1 MISDRRIFLSLVLF
15 LVLLV
20 VDSKAVFPQTS
31 GPIFSSRVRDKLLA
45 DDGSEH
51 AFFGA
56 AVAIFGDYAI
66 IGARGDDD
74 NGSFSGSA
82 YIFHRSGNSWLQQAK
97 LTASDGAEDDYFGS
111 SVSIYGDYAIIGAP
125 YDNDNGSL
133 SGSAYIFHRS
143 GSTWSQQAKLTASD
157 GAERD
162 YFGSSVSISGDYVII
177 GASNDDDSGIDSG
190 SAYIFHRSG
199 STWSQQAKL
208 TASDGAESDFFGGS
222 VAISSDYAIIGARGD
237 DDVGRNSGS
246 AYIFRRS
253 GSSWIEEDKLTAADG
268 SEYDSFA
275 LSVAISGD
283 CAIVGAPFK
292 AFTPSTGSAYV
303 FHRTGTNW
311 WQATQL
317 YASDVAIGDYFGCS
331 VSILNDYA
339 IVGAS
344 RDADHGFN
352 SGSAYV
358 FRRNSSTWTEETKL
372 TASDG
377 AADDSFGFAVAVF
390 GDHAIVGAYGDADFG
405 NNSGSAYYFS
415 VNYPC
420 VAVNDSAN
428 TDEETATNIAVTGND
443 TDGNGDTLTL
453 SAVDSLS
460 ANGAALSINVDGV
473 SVDYDPSAAA
483 TLNSLPQGATLNDT
497 FVYTIADGF
506 GDTDSATV
514 TVTVNGIN
522 DSPTAVDDRATTDED
537 TLLTVLAATGLLS
550 NDTDPDT
557 SDTLTVSSSDSESTA
572 GATVSVAADGS
583 FTYDPTT
590 SALLNNLAQG
600 QSIVDTFDY
609 SISDSLGSTSAAK
622 VFITVNGVTD
632 PPTDL
637 TFSSSNTEEH
647 RAQGTLVGLV
657 GAVDPDS
664 SDTHTFTLVAGS
676 GDDDNDKFQIVGNEL
691 RSTHI
696 FDSAVDATLSIR
708 VQGNDGY
715 GGTYTRSFTINV
727 VAQPLR
733 PYADAGPDQ
742 LVPQASQVTL
752 HGAHSRPRTGA
763 ITAYNWVQLDGPLV
777 TLSDATVANPTF
789 LSPATTTTLEFQLTV
804 TDDSTNTA
812 QDICYV
818 NVAQG
823 GLAPHSDAGADQ
835 SVANNTATTLD
846 GSASWGWNT
855 VAAYDWRQTVGPTV
869 VLSDTTTDT
878 PELQSPIAYDS
889 GVALAYELTIT
900 DDRGHKCTDNCVV
913 NVTTINA
920 APASLAG
927 DDKQA
932 NPGSQVTLD
941 GSASTDID
949 GPTLTYQWRQLL
961 GIPVTLND
969 TTIASPQFTAP
980 AIDPFGTA
988 LTFELKVKDQSGLI
1002 SRDEVQVTVTDVPQP
1017 PDGGG
1022 TVTSGGG
1029 GGGGGCTFS
1038 HQGQD
1043 PTMLLLVLLPFAI
1056 IIAKASFRRRALA
1069 D

>member
-1 MISDRRIFLSLVLF
+1 MISDRRIFLSMVLWV
-15 LVLLV
+15 VLLV
-20 VDSKAVFPQTS
+20 VNSKAVFPQTS
-31 GPIFSSRVRDKLLA
+31 GPVFSSKGRDKLLA
-45 DDGSEH
+45 NDGAEY
-51 AFFGA
+51 AVFGE

-82 YIFHRSGNSWLQQAK
+82 YIFHRSG
-97 LTASDGAEDDYFGS
+97 T
-111 SVSIYGDYAIIGAP
+111 
-125 YDNDNGSL
+125 
-133 SGSAYIFHRS
+133 
-143 GSTWSQQAKLTASD
+143 TWSQQAKLTASD
-157 GAERD
+157 GAED
-162 YFGSSVSISGDYVII
+162 DCFGSSVSIFGDYAIV
-177 GASNDDDSGIDSG
+177 GAPYDNDNGNVSG

-208 TASDGAESDFFGGS
+208 TASDGAESDYFGSSVSISGDYVIIGAKSDDDNGSNSGSAYIFHRSGSSWSQQAKLTASDGAESDLFGGS
-222 VAISSDYAIIGARGD
+222 VAISGDYTIVGARKD
-237 DDVGRNSGS
+237 DDRGRDSGS
-246 AYIFRRS
+246 AYIFHRS
-253 GSSWIEEDKLTAADG
+253 GSSWTEEDKLTAGDG
-268 SEYDSFA
+268 AEYDTFGC
-275 LSVAISGD
+275 SVSISGD
-283 CAIVGAPFK
+283 FAIVGAAYDEDFG
-292 AFTPSTGSAYV
+292 PSTGSAYV
-303 FHRTGTNW
+303 FHRTGTSW
-311 WQATQL
+311 WQATKL
-317 YASDVAIGDYFGCS
+317 LASDAASGDYFGYS
-331 VSILNDYA
+331 LSIFNDYA

-344 RDADHGFN
+344 RDDDNGMN

-377 AADDSFGFAVAVF
+377 AREDSLGYSVAIF
-390 GDHAIVGAYGDADFG
+390 GDHAIVGAPYDDDFG
-405 NNSGSAYYFS
+405 YSSGSAYYFS

-428 TDEETATNIAVTGND
+428 TNEDTATNIAVTGND

-473 SVDYDPSAAA
+473 SVDYDPSAAV

-506 GDTDSATV
+506 GATDSATV
-514 TVTVNGIN
+514 TVTISGIN
-522 DSPTAVDDRATTDED
+522 DNPTAVDDKATTDED
-537 TLLTVLAATGLLS
+537 TLLTVLAATGLLT

-609 SISDSLGSTSAAK
+609 SISDNLGSTSAAK

-637 TFSSSNTEEH
+637 TFSSSNVEEH
-647 RAQGTLVGLV
+647 RAQGTVVGLL

-664 SDTHTFTLVAGS
+664 SDTHTFTLVAGA
-676 GDDDNDKFQIVGNEL
+676 GDDDNDKFQIVGREL
-691 RSTHI
+691 RTGHI

-708 VQGNDGY
+708 VMGNDGN
-715 GGTYTRSFTINV
+715 GGTYTRVFTIGV

-742 LVPQASQVTL
+742 LVSTASQVTL
-752 HGAHSRPRTGA
+752 HGAHSKPRTGA
-763 ITAYNWVQLDGPLV
+763 ITAYNWVQLDGPIV
-777 TLSDATVANPTF
+777 ALSDTTLANPTF

-804 TDDSTNTA
+804 TDESTNTS

-835 SVANNTATTLD
+835 SVANNTTTTLD

-855 VAAYDWRQTVGPTV
+855 VAAYDWRQIVGPTV
-869 VLSDTTTDT
+869 ALSDTTTDH
-878 PELQSPIAYDS
+878 PELQTPVAYES

-900 DDRGHKCTDNCVV
+900 DDRGHKCTDNCLV
-913 NVTTINA
+913 NVTTTNA

-927 DDKQA
+927 DDKEA
-932 NPGSQVTLD
+932 NPGTQVTLD

-949 GPTLTYQWRQLL
+949 GPTLTFQWRQLL
-961 GIPVTLND
+961 GTPVTLND
-969 TTIASPQFTAP
+969 TTIAAPQFTAP
-980 AIDPFGTA
+980 AIDPFGTP
-988 LTFELKVKDQSGLI
+988 LTFELKVTDASGLQ
-1002 SRDEVQVTVTDVPQP
+1002 SRDEIQVTITDTPLP
-1017 PDGGG
+1017 PPADPGTGGA
-1022 TVTSGGG
+1022 VGGG
-1029 GGGGGCTFS
+1029 GGGGGCTFAPK
-1038 HQGQD
+1038 GND
-1043 PTMLLLVLLPFAI
+1043 PLLLLLIMLPFSLLVAR
-1056 IIAKASFRRRALA
+1056 KREQH
-1069 D
+1069 